1 MARKVMTDV
10 DDFLSYGGSGGGR
23 EGGGYL
29 ERWKDRGKIDVV
41 LHPGVKPVALWFNN
55 WWREGR
61 DKEDKEQKILRVM
74 RYNGLEG
81 DEFYQNC
88 KGSRSRNDD
97 GVLKVPPEIDP
108 FALLIEWVREMIET
122 DQLGWLDPIFDMRIG
137 RDRKVLHASPFC
149 GHLKSIQKNLTD
161 EEKDQLKEV
170 GISLKTSWMED
181 CTPQLNFVFV
191 VVQYNRPADGALI
204 TVEKKTLGMAIQKVI
219 GERIEDCRD
228 GAKQRK
234 QPWNGE
240 GDPWRHPYVMR
251 WSYDEH
257 GEYSDKYDAKAMLSL
272 EIGPEIL
279 SVLGEEPPDMGTL
292 TRPGN
297 VRELR
302 MGMEKWWCHR
312 KLVPPWDE
320 LFGPVEEQQRENN
333 RSDGEPEREQF
344 PFGANAPAEDGD
356 QSEAQDEEED
366 NGPVEC
372 DWCGVAFPATDS
384 KCPECHAEYD
394 DNGVMVEE
402 GLKRMKDKF
411 RKDAEPAKPEDD
423 FPASY
428 SAKGKPEPEPKPEPK
443 QTAKPKDAP
452 APARRTMRRR

>member
-23 EGGGYL
+23 DGGGYL
-29 ERWKDRGKIDVV
+29 ERWKDRGRIDVV
-41 LHPGVKPVALWFNN
+41 LHPGVRPTALWFNN

-61 DKEDKEQKILRVM
+61 DKDNRDDKVLRVM

-88 KGSRSRNDD
+88 KGSRAREDT
-97 GVLKVPPEIDP
+97 GALKLPPTIDP
-108 FALLIEWVREMIET
+108 FALLIEWVREMIDTE
-122 DQLGWLDPIFDMRIG
+122 QLGWLDAIFDMRVG

-149 GHLKSIQKNLTD
+149 GHLKSVQRNLSD
-161 EEKDQLKEV
+161 DEKDALKDAN
-170 GISLKTSWMED
+170 ISLKTAWMED
-181 CTPQLNFVFV
+181 CTPQLNYVFV
-191 VVQYNRPADGALI
+191 VVQYNRPQDGALI
-204 TVEKKTLGMAIQKVI
+204 TVEKEALGMAIQKVI
-219 GERIEDCRD
+219 AERIEDCRD

-257 GEYSDKYDAKAMLSL
+257 GEYSDKYDAKAMLSM
-272 EIGPEIL
+272 EIGPDIT
-279 SVLGEEPPDMGTL
+279 SVLGEAPPDTTGT

-302 MGMEKWWCHR
+302 MTMEKWWCHR

-320 LFGPVEEQQRENN
+320 IFGPAEEQQREQ
-333 RSDGEPEREQF
+333 REKGDGREEGTDF
-344 PFGANAPAEDGD
+344 EFGANAAAEEQHGEDP
-356 QSEAQDEEED
+356 SEED

-372 DWCGVAFPATDS
+372 DWCGVAFPATES

-402 GLKRMKDKF
+402 GLRRMKDKH
-411 RKDAEPAKPEDD
+411 RNAEPEKQPAEDD
-423 FPASY
+423 FPPGY
-428 SAKGKPEPEPKPEPK
+428 SAKGKPEKEPEPKRA
-443 QTAKPKDAP
+443 AKPKEEP
-452 APARRTMRRR
+452 APARRQMRRR